1 MKIKVIPA
9 EYELHRKSGMYIF
22 QDYPHPRARGGG
34 IILMIL
40 EEK

>member
-9 EYELHRKSGMYIF
+9 EYEHHRKSGMYIF
-22 QDYPHPRARGGG
+22 QDYPHPGARGG